1 MNELERARKQ
11 IDAID
16 AQAAALFA
24 QRMEAVAAVASYKA
38 EKGLPVFDAAREEA
52 VIRRG
57 AERICDPVLR
67 SYYVLFLKRQME
79 IAKKYEHRLMQGQ
92 RIAYSGIEGGF
103 SEIAAR
109 RTFPDAKRFSYSDF
123 AATYRAVQ
131 NGECDAAVL
140 PIENSYA
147 GEVGKVSDLIF
158 FGDLY
163 ITGQTELAVVQ
174 NLVAL
179 PDAALSDIRG
189 VISHPQ
195 ALAQCEDYIRA
206 HGFTQTAAENTALAA
221 RQVREQNDKHLGA
234 IASEETAQLY
244 GLSVLAPHINQSQE
258 NTTKFVILSRSAA
271 EFPAEQQG
279 LHSMLLLT
287 VNHRA
292 GSLARAV
299 DVIGQYGYN
308 MIQLRS
314 RPAKSVRWHYYFEL
328 ELEGNLLT
336 EQGQEML
343 SKLAPSCET
352 LRLGGVYECFSCEKP
367 KEEAENG

>member
-140 PIENSYA
+140 PI
-147 GEVGKVSDLIF
+147 
-158 FGDLY
+158 
-163 ITGQTELAVVQ
+163 
-174 NLVAL
+174 
-179 PDAALSDIRG
+179 
-189 VISHPQ
+189 
-195 ALAQCEDYIRA
+195 
-206 HGFTQTAAENTALAA
+206 
-221 RQVREQNDKHLGA
+221 
-234 IASEETAQLY
+234 
-244 GLSVLAPHINQSQE
+244 
-258 NTTKFVILSRSAA
+258 
-271 EFPAEQQG
+271 
-279 LHSMLLLT
+279 
-287 VNHRA
+287 
-292 GSLARAV
+292 
-299 DVIGQYGYN
+299 
-308 MIQLRS
+308 
-314 RPAKSVRWHYYFEL
+314 
-328 ELEGNLLT
+328 
-336 EQGQEML
+336 
-343 SKLAPSCET
+343 
-352 LRLGGVYECFSCEKP
+352 
-367 KEEAENG
+367 

>member
-140 PIENSYA
+140 PIENSYSD
-147 GEVGKVSDLIF
+147 KV
-158 FGDLY
+158 
-163 ITGQTELAVVQ
+163 
-174 NLVAL
+174 
-179 PDAALSDIRG
+179 R
-189 VISHPQ
+189 
-195 ALAQCEDYIRA
+195 R
-206 HGFTQTAAENTALAA
+206 
-221 RQVREQNDKHLGA
+221 R
-234 IASEETAQLY
+234 
-244 GLSVLAPHINQSQE
+244 
-258 NTTKFVILSRSAA
+258 
-271 EFPAEQQG
+271 
-279 LHSMLLLT
+279 
-287 VNHRA
+287 
-292 GSLARAV
+292 
-299 DVIGQYGYN
+299 
-308 MIQLRS
+308 
-314 RPAKSVRWHYYFEL
+314 
-328 ELEGNLLT
+328 
-336 EQGQEML
+336 
-343 SKLAPSCET
+343 
-352 LRLGGVYECFSCEKP
+352 
-367 KEEAENG
+367 